1 LLQLSLFGPF
11 SLRHDGH
18 EVRIKSLKLRAMLG
32 YLAVSE
38 QLLET
43 RERLVGLLWSESGE
57 TQARAVLRQ
66 VIRELREILAEAG
79 CGGLRINSHEIGFE
93 RDAVEVDVRAVL
105 RAAEAAEVH
114 PLLLERPH
122 LVDDFLA
129 GLEDID
135 PSFRVWVL
143 AKRHT
148 LSDRLLRALE
158 HALARNLHDPDQ
170 EARLREARL
179 AEAIFNLDPTHEEAC
194 RRLMHANATAG
205 RTAHALRAY
214 KTLWDLLDE
223 DYGMEPSKT
232 TQELVARIKLG
243 AYEHDHETQQNMQ
256 AGAVE
261 AAAGSIPSAIVSA
274 SHPETRL
281 LLSLQ
286 SVDTRQV
293 EPDKAH
299 LVTGFRQLLIA
310 SLVKFREWR
319 VADVPFEPMA
329 DGAPNAGDER
339 YEIMMFATQNQ
350 QVLQLTLMLKAMAT
364 GFYVWSDGFEFNL
377 DNWFDSQQRVI
388 QRVAMALN
396 VHLSAERLRR
406 LSGRTDISIGVYDRW
421 LRCQSMVRTFDPQHW
436 AWLATQFN
444 EIIEAAPRFVPAYCG
459 LADMHSIEHVAHPG
473 VFRDRAREQRALEL
487 SRKAVALDPAHVNA
501 HRSLAWAYAMIK
513 QYGQAELHI
522 QVASELN
529 PHDSWTAISAALLFA
544 FCGRYQRATE
554 LTQVALDARISPS
567 PAHWAYQLVIQF
579 LSGNYQAAIEA
590 ADRARD
596 VLWEVAAWRTAALSH
611 LGRTAEAA
619 AEGKRFLS
627 RIRANWFGAV
637 PASDEAIV
645 RWLLHISPIR
655 QRADWERL
663 RDGLR
668 AAGLPTA

>member
-1 LLQLSLFGPF
+1 MRGPAGGRVGMHQPPARLLMG
-11 SLRHDGH
+11 
-18 EVRIKSLKLRAMLG
+18 RIK
-32 YLAVSE
+32 VE
-38 QLLET
+38 D
-43 RERLVGLLWSESGE
+43 
-57 TQARAVLRQ
+57 
-66 VIRELREILAEAG
+66 
-79 CGGLRINSHEIGFE
+79 GF
-93 RDAVEVDVRAVL
+93 RK
-105 RAAEAAEVH
+105 
-114 PLLLERPH
+114 P
-122 LVDDFLA
+122 
-129 GLEDID
+129 
-135 PSFRVWVL
+135 
-143 AKRHT
+143 
-148 LSDRLLRALE
+148 
-158 HALARNLHDPDQ
+158 
-170 EARLREARL
+170 
-179 AEAIFNLDPTHEEAC
+179 
-194 RRLMHANATAG
+194 
-205 RTAHALRAY
+205 
-214 KTLWDLLDE
+214 
-223 DYGMEPSKT
+223 
-232 TQELVARIKLG
+232 
-243 AYEHDHETQQNMQ
+243 
-256 AGAVE
+256 
-261 AAAGSIPSAIVSA
+261 
-274 SHPETRL
+274 
-281 LLSLQ
+281 
-286 SVDTRQV
+286 
-293 EPDKAH
+293 
-299 LVTGFRQLLIA
+299 GFRQLLIA

-319 VADVPFEPMA
+319 VADVPFQPMA
-329 DGAPNAGDER
+329 DGVPNAGDER
-339 YEIMMFATQNQ
+339 YEILMFATQNQ

-388 QRVAMALN
+388 RRVAMALN

-421 LRCQSMVRTFDPQHW
+421 LRCQSMVRTYDPQHW

-567 PAHWAYQLVIQF
+567 PVHWAYQLVIQF

-663 RDGLR
+663 RDGLQ